1 MTKIIGIDLGT
12 TNSCASIVENGQ
24 PRIIPFSKGYL
35 NIPSVV
41 AFTEKDE
48 LLVGTDASRQALMNP
63 ENTIYGSKRL
73 LGRPYSSH
81 VVQQVK
87 KLFYYHIVEGK
98 SGEVEVLGN
107 GRHFTVPEISSLILR
122 TIKQSAQEYLK
133 DDDIKAVVT
142 VPAHFTDRQRSAV
155 RLAGELADLE
165 VARIINEPTAAALA
179 YGYRK
184 GKEKKILVY
193 DLGGGTF
200 DVSALEQSEDVYR
213 VITTYGDTFLGG
225 VDFDNRLTENL
236 ALKFQKDTGID
247 LIGDRIAMQRVKL
260 AAEEAKKELSL
271 RQEAQV
277 SLPFIT
283 SGEAGPHNMEYSVT
297 RDSFAK
303 MVSSLVDRTIEICN
317 QALELGNMGPG
328 DIHEIVLV
336 GGQTRMPLIW
346 EKIKNHFGKS
356 PSKGVHPDEAVAIG
370 AAIMADIMSRGE
382 TGILLLDVVPM
393 SIGLELPG
401 NRFKS
406 LIERNSQ
413 TPIKRT
419 ETFSTGKDNQKS
431 VKITVRQGEHREADK
446 NELLAKVSLKDLPP
460 HRKGELKIDV
470 TFAVNADGILT
481 VAAADQ
487 SSGKKINAVVSQ
499 RGGQKE

>member
-24 PRIIPFSKGYL
+24 PHIIPFAKGYL
-35 NIPSVV
+35 TVPSVV

-48 LLVGTDASRQALMNP
+48 LLVGPDAARQALMNP

-73 LGRPYSSH
+73 LGRPYNSQI
-81 VVQQVK
+81 VQRVK
-87 KLFYYHIVEGK
+87 KLFYYHIVESS
-98 SGEVEVLGN
+98 SGEVDVLGN
-107 GRHFTVPEISSLILR
+107 GRPFSVPEISSIILR
-122 TIKQSAQEYLK
+122 SIKQSAQEYLQ
-133 DDDIKAVVT
+133 DDDIKAVIT

-155 RLAGELADLE
+155 RLAGEMADLE

-184 GKEKKILVY
+184 GKEKNILIY

-213 VITTYGDTFLGG
+213 VISTHGDTFLGG

-236 ALKFQKDTGID
+236 ALKFNKDNGID
-247 LIGDRIAMQRVKL
+247 LIGDRIAMQRVKI

-271 RQEAQV
+271 RKEAQV
-277 SLPFIT
+277 SLPFIA
-283 SGEAGPHNMEYSVT
+283 SGEKGPHNLEYSIT
-297 RDSFAK
+297 RDSLAK
-303 MVSSLVDRTIEICN
+303 MVGSLVDRTIEISMR
-317 QALELGNMGPG
+317 ALELGNLEPG
-328 DIHEIVLV
+328 DIDEIVLV

-346 EKIKNHFGKS
+346 EKIKNQFGKT
-356 PSKGVHPDEAVAIG
+356 PSKGVHPDEVVAMG
-370 AAIMADIMSRGE
+370 AAIMADIISRGE
-382 TGILLLDVVPM
+382 TGILLLDVVPL

-406 LIERNSQ
+406 LIPRNSQ
-413 TPIKRT
+413 TPVKKT
-419 ETFSTGKDNQKS
+419 ETFATGKDNQKS
-431 VKITVRQGEHREADK
+431 VKLTVRQGEHREADK

-460 HRKGELKIDV
+460 SRKGELKIDV
-470 TFAVNADGILT
+470 TFSVNADGILT
-481 VAAADQ
+481 VSAADQ
-487 SSGKKINAVVSQ
+487 SSGKKINAVVSH
-499 RGGQKE
+499 RGGEKE